1 MDGEILVERS
11 AWFAVFEQRWALL
24 SVAIVVTLLFSLSNF
39 PWTLDEYDQAKQAF
53 TSFEMVKEGRWLYQ
67 DTPNGK
73 VATKPPLVGWISAGI
88 FEVTRS
94 WGIAW
99 RLPSLAAA
107 FAMSI
112 LLFGAARR
120 AFGNFPA
127 LIALSAF
134 CFNLLTPRLATLVRT
149 DMPLALVIF
158 ALGLQIWEK
167 IRADTAWTG
176 RDRLIF
182 FLLLTAAMLIKGP
195 IVYAFL
201 LPGIVVFQ
209 WAMRK
214 NPSEARA
221 WPGWW
226 PWIASLAVFLL
237 WAAGG
242 IFLVPNFYDEVVVR
256 EFAARFSQAVHRPQP
271 TYFYILHLLHKFAPW
286 SVLIL
291 ALAVVWFRQSKVRFR
306 QIFKPV
312 SPAMLWLICWCVG
325 AIFVMSI
332 VPSKRVDRIFPVI
345 APLCLLIAMQIG
357 SSRVDA
363 ELLQRARRW
372 AAIALILGLVITG
385 EYAISKMMK
394 EWRHR
399 QLAAFG
405 YQVRHRAA
413 AENLHYEILGRRAAG
428 PGKGGHST
436 TVEAW
441 RLRRRI
447 PKAANA
453 TSRFKDGVLLLYL
466 DRTHFLTD
474 DEAIKAWNEGTIN
487 SLVAPKAEWPRLSQ
501 ELQGVAAAPRLEANT
516 NHKVG
521 YVFVT
526 H

>member
-1 MDGEILVERS
+1 MTGEPLVEES
-11 AWFAVFEQRWALL
+11 GWPAVLEQRWAIVTLAILATLLL
-24 SVAIVVTLLFSLSNF
+24 SLANF

-53 TSFEMVKEGRWLYQ
+53 TSFEMVKEGHWLYQ

-107 FAMSI
+107 FAMWI
-112 LLFGAARR
+112 LLIGAARR
-120 AFGNFPA
+120 AFGNFAA
-127 LIALSAF
+127 LVAMSAF
-134 CFNLLTPRLATLVRT
+134 CLNLLTPRLATLVRT

-167 IRADTAWTG
+167 VRRREPWTR

-201 LPGIVVFQ
+201 LPGIIVFQ
-209 WAMRK
+209 WTMRK
-214 NPSEARA
+214 NGEDARA

-237 WAAGG
+237 WVMGG

-256 EFAARFSQAVHRPQP
+256 EFAARFSQTMHRPQP

-286 SVLIL
+286 SILLI
-291 ALAVVWFRQSKVRFR
+291 ALAATWFRQSKLRFR
-306 QIFKPV
+306 QIFKSI
-312 SPAMLWLICWCVG
+312 SPATLWLICWCVG

-345 APLCLLIAMQIG
+345 APLCLLVAAQIG
-357 SSRVDA
+357 SSKVDSELSRRV
-363 ELLQRARRW
+363 RRW
-372 AAIALILGLVITG
+372 SAIAVVVGVVITG
-385 EYAISKMMK
+385 EYAVAKAIK

-399 QLAAFG
+399 QLAVFG
-405 YQVRHRAA
+405 YNVRHQAA
-413 AENLHYEILGRRAAG
+413 AENLHYEILGRRATG
-428 PGKGGHST
+428 PGKGSHS
-436 TVEAW
+436 VAPEW

-447 PKAANA
+447 PKPTGA

-466 DRTHFLTD
+466 DRTHFFTD
-474 DEAIKAWNEGTIN
+474 EEAIKAWNDGTID
-487 SLVAPKAEWPRLSQ
+487 SLVAPETEWSRLAQ
-501 ELQGVAAAPRLEANT
+501 ELHDVATTPRFEGAT

-521 YVFVT
+521 YIFIT

>member
-1 MDGEILVERS
+1 MIGETTSVKSR
-11 AWFAVFEQRWALL
+11 WPAVFEQNWALWF
-24 SVAIVVTLLFSLSNF
+24 VAIVAALLLSFANF

-53 TSFEMVKEGRWLYQ
+53 TSFEMVKEGHWLYQ

-88 FEVTRS
+88 YQVTRS

-99 RLPSLAAA
+99 RLPSLVAA
-107 FAMSI
+107 FVVSI
-112 LLFGAARR
+112 LLFGAAKR
-120 AFGNFPA
+120 AFGNFAA
-127 LIALSAF
+127 LVAASAF
-134 CFNLLTPRLATLVRT
+134 CLNLLTPRLATLVRT

-167 IRADTAWTG
+167 IRARAGWTR

-214 NPSEARA
+214 NPDEARA

-226 PWIASLAVFLL
+226 PWIASLVVFLL
-237 WAAGG
+237 WVGGG

-256 EFAARFSQAVHRPQP
+256 EFAARFTQTMHRPQP
-271 TYFYILHLLHKFAPW
+271 TYFYLLHLLHKFAPW
-286 SVLIL
+286 SVLQI
-291 ALAVVWFRQSKVRFR
+291 ALAVLWFRFSNVRFR
-306 QIFKPV
+306 QIFQPISPV
-312 SPAMLWLICWCVG
+312 MLWLICWCAG

-345 APLCLLIAMQIG
+345 APLCLLIAAQIG
-357 SSRVDA
+357 SSEIEKQFSQRV
-363 ELLQRARRW
+363 RRW
-372 AAIALILGLVITG
+372 TAMAIVLGLVITG
-385 EYAISKMMK
+385 EYVVAKVMK

-399 QLAAFG
+399 QLAVFG
-405 YQVRHRAA
+405 YNVRHQAA
-413 AENLHYEILGRRAAG
+413 AENLKYEILGRRAAG
-428 PGKGGHST
+428 PGKGGHSET
-436 TVEAW
+436 EAW
-441 RLRRRI
+441 RLRRRVS
-447 PKAANA
+447 KATNA
-453 TSRFKDGVLLLYL
+453 ASRFKDGVLLLYL
-466 DRTHFLTD
+466 DRTHFLSD
-474 DEAIKAWNEGTIN
+474 EEAIKAWNDGTID
-487 SLVAPKAEWPRLSQ
+487 SLVAPKAEWPRLSR
-501 ELQGVAAAPRLEANT
+501 ELHGVAAAPRFEAAT

-521 YVFVT
+521 YIFVT

>member
-1 MDGEILVERS
+1 MTTPLGMTKVFCAL
-11 AWFAVFEQRWALL
+11 AVVMLILL
-24 SVAIVVTLLFSLSNF
+24 SFANF

-53 TSFEMVKEGRWLYQ
+53 TSFEMVKEGHWLYQ

-94 WGIAW
+94 WGIGW

-112 LLFGAARR
+112 LLFGAAKR
-120 AFGNFPA
+120 AFGDFAA
-127 LIALSAF
+127 LVALSAF
-134 CFNLLTPRLATLVRT
+134 CLNLLTPRLATLVRT

-167 IRADTAWTG
+167 IRTRAAWTR
-176 RDRLIF
+176 RDRVIF

-201 LPGIVVFQ
+201 LPGIIVFQ

-214 NPSEARA
+214 NHEDARA

-237 WAAGG
+237 WVAGG
-242 IFLVPNFYDEVVVR
+242 IVLVPNFYDEVVVR

-271 TYFYILHLLHKFAPW
+271 TYFYLAHLLHKFAPW
-286 SVLIL
+286 SVLLI
-291 ALAVVWFRQSKVRFR
+291 ALAVIWFRHSKVRFA
-306 QIFKPV
+306 QIFKPI
-312 SPAMLWLICWCVG
+312 SPAMLWLICWCIG
-325 AIFVMSI
+325 GIFVMSI

-345 APLCLLIAMQIG
+345 PPLCLLIATQIG
-357 SSRVDA
+357 SSEVDNPLSQRV
-363 ELLQRARRW
+363 RRW
-372 AAIALILGLVITG
+372 SAIAIVLGLLITG
-385 EYAISKMMK
+385 EYTIAKVMK

-399 QLAAFG
+399 QLAVFG
-405 YQVRHRAA
+405 YNVRHQAA

-428 PGKGGHST
+428 AGKAGHPET
-436 TVEAW
+436 EEW
-441 RLRRRI
+441 RLRRRN
-447 PKAANA
+447 PKA
-453 TSRFKDGVLLLYL
+453 TKTVSRFKDGVLLLYL

-474 DEAIKAWNEGTIN
+474 DEAIKAWNDGTIN

-501 ELQGVAAAPRLEANT
+501 GLQGVAATPRFEAAT

-521 YVFVT
+521 YIFIT

>member
-1 MDGEILVERS
+1 MSGELSVKEAR
-11 AWFAVFEQRWALL
+11 WPAVLEQRWAIWL
-24 SVAIVVTLLFSLSNF
+24 VAIVATLLLSFANF

-73 VATKPPLVGWISAGI
+73 VATKPPLVGWISSGI

-94 WGIAW
+94 WGIGW

-107 FAMSI
+107 FAISI

-120 AFGNFPA
+120 AFGNFAA
-127 LIALSAF
+127 LVAMGAF
-134 CFNLLTPRLATLVRT
+134 CLNLLTPRLATLVRT

-167 IRADTAWTG
+167 IRTRQAWRR

-201 LPGIVVFQ
+201 LPGIIVFQ
-209 WAMRK
+209 WAMHNNR
-214 NPSEARA
+214 EDARA
-221 WPGWW
+221 WPAWW

-237 WAAGG
+237 WVAGG

-271 TYFYILHLLHKFAPW
+271 SYFYIPHLLHKFAPW
-286 SVLIL
+286 SILLI
-291 ALAVVWFRQSKVRFR
+291 ALSVIWFRYSKIRFA
-306 QIFKPV
+306 QIFKHI
-312 SPAMLWLICWCVG
+312 SPLMLWLICWCVG

-345 APLCLLIAMQIG
+345 APLCLLIATQIG
-357 SSRVDA
+357 SSEFDSQ
-363 ELLQRARRW
+363 LSQRIRRW
-372 AAIALILGLVITG
+372 SAIAVAFGLVITG
-385 EYAISKMMK
+385 EYAVAKVIK

-399 QLAAFG
+399 QLAVFG
-405 YQVRHRAA
+405 YNVRHQAA

-428 PGKGGHST
+428 TGKGSHSPT
-436 TVEAW
+436 AEW

-447 PKAANA
+447 PKATTA

-474 DEAIKAWNEGTIN
+474 EEAIKAWNDGTIN
-487 SLVAPKAEWPRLSQ
+487 SLVAPKTEWPRLSQ
-501 ELQGVAAAPRLEANT
+501 ELQGAAAGPRFEAVT

-521 YVFVT
+521 YIFIT

>member
-1 MDGEILVERS
+1 MSGDLSVEESRWPAVLEQGWAIL
-11 AWFAVFEQRWALL
+11 A
-24 SVAIVVTLLFSLSNF
+24 VAIVATLLLSFANF

-53 TSFEMVKEGRWLYQ
+53 TSFEMVKEGHWLYQ

-94 WGIAW
+94 WGIGW

-120 AFGNFPA
+120 AFGNFAA
-127 LIALSAF
+127 LVAMCAF
-134 CFNLLTPRLATLVRT
+134 CLNLLTPRLSTLVRT

-158 ALGLQIWEK
+158 GLGLQIWEK
-167 IRADTAWTG
+167 IRRREPWTR

-201 LPGIVVFQ
+201 LPGIIVFQ
-209 WAMRK
+209 WATRK
-214 NPSEARA
+214 NREDARA

-237 WAAGG
+237 WLTGG

-256 EFAARFSQAVHRPQP
+256 EFAARFSQTVHRPQP
-271 TYFYILHLLHKFAPW
+271 SYFYVLHLLHKFAPW
-286 SVLIL
+286 SILLI
-291 ALAVVWFRQSKVRFR
+291 ALAVTWFRHSNRRFG
-306 QIFKPV
+306 QIFKLI

-345 APLCLLIAMQIG
+345 APLCLLVAGQIG
-357 SSRVDA
+357 SSEVDG
-363 ELLQRARRW
+363 ELSQRIRRW
-372 AAIALILGLVITG
+372 SAIAVVLGVVMTG
-385 EYAISKMMK
+385 EYAVARVIK

-399 QLAAFG
+399 QLAVFG
-405 YQVRHRAA
+405 YSVRHQAA

-428 PGKGGHST
+428 PGKGSHSAT
-436 TVEAW
+436 AEW
-441 RLRRRI
+441 RLHRRI
-447 PKAANA
+447 PKATGAA
-453 TSRFKDGVLLLYL
+453 SRFKDGVLLLYL

-474 DEAIKAWNEGTIN
+474 EEAIKAWNDGTIN
-487 SLVAPKAEWPRLSQ
+487 SLVVPKAEWPRLAR
-501 ELQGVAAAPRLEANT
+501 ELHDVAATPRFEGAT

-521 YVFVT
+521 YIFIT